1 MKEYFEDAYDDF
13 MSLPET
19 FAEIGKDVLEI
30 IEYILIYITLPIWV
44 VPYFFYKKIK
54 KRVKQND
61 R

>member
-19 FAEIGKDVLEI
+19 FAEIGKGVLEI
-30 IEYILIYITLPIWV
+30 IGYILIYITLPIWV
-44 VPYFFYKKIK
+44 VLISFIK
-54 KRVKQND
+54 KSKKGVKQND